1 MPPKTKAQ
9 TAGMVTHPLGTE
21 IDTMAEVAQARK

>member
-9 TAGMVTHPLGTE
+9 TAGMVTHPLVTE
-21 IDTMAEVAQARK
+21 IYTTAEVAQALQ